1 MTFSSA
7 CSTLPL
13 ASVRCVIAKRLRCSE
28 RIGGSTWRV
37 RVRVRMRVRVRVI
50 ELGVALV
57 EYDATE
63 RGLLLAVA

>member
-1 MTFSSA
+1 MR
-7 CSTLPL
+7 
-13 ASVRCVIAKRLRCSE
+13 VRV
-28 RIGGSTWRV
+28 RV